1 MICVKKGFVVCLYY
15 INDLF
20 LRVFIP
26 IEIIKNTIKMRRNFI
41 LTGILS
47 LASLSLFAQK
57 QEVKDFRYSGP
68 YQVVKPI
75 MVDSVDLNSSKYD
88 LKSLLSSSVN
98 AENVKGG
105 IEWNGEE
112 LPGSESSALH
122 LLSFDLQNRSYFKA
136 CIWQF

>member
-1 MICVKKGFVVCLYY
+1 
-15 INDLF
+15 
-20 LRVFIP
+20 
-26 IEIIKNTIKMRRNFI
+26 MRRNFI

-47 LASLSLFAQK
+47 LASLSLFAEK

-68 YQVVKPI
+68 YPVVKPI

-98 AENVKGG
+98 AENVKGS

-122 LLSFDLQNRSYFKA
+122 LLSFDL
-136 CIWQF
+136 